1 MDGIILIDKPG
12 GMTSHDVVDELRL
25 KTGIRRIGHGGTL
38 DPIATGLLIVALG
51 KACRALEFF
60 ENLNK
65 EYEVV
70 MRLGVRTD
78 TLDREGKVLQTMEA
92 GSIDRAAFEA
102 ALKKFIGRI
111 EQVVP
116 DYSAVR
122 VKGKKLYER
131 AREGEPIEAPKRT
144 VEIFD
149 LEVLEF
155 KNPQSRVRIACTK
168 GCYVRAIAR
177 DVGEK
182 LGNLA
187 ICDEVRRTRVGP
199 YSVEQASR
207 LDGLSGSDDVKRRV
221 VPVDQALSFLP
232 EIRVG
237 LEHQGRFLHGQ
248 VLDLRP
254 AGDMMRLYGP
264 DGFLGIGQSSWGRYI
279 KPRKV
284 LR

>member
-12 GMTSHDVVDELRL
+12 GMTSHDVVDEMRMR
-25 KTGIRRIGHGGTL
+25 TGLRRIGHGGTL
-38 DPIATGLLIVALG
+38 DPIATGLLIVAMG

-60 ENLNK
+60 ESLNK

-70 MRLGVRTD
+70 MRLGVQTD
-78 TLDREGKVLQTMEA
+78 TLDREGKVLKTMDA
-92 GSIDRAAFEA
+92 SGIDQPAFEK
-102 ALKKFIGRI
+102 ALKSFIGRI
-111 EQVVP
+111 EQTVP

-131 AREGEPIEAPKRT
+131 AREGEPIEAPKRI
-144 VEIFD
+144 VEIFN
-149 LEVLEF
+149 LEVLQF
-155 KNPQSRVRIACTK
+155 TSPQVHVRIACSK

-187 ICDEVRRTRVGP
+187 ICDEVRRTKVGP
-199 YSVEQASR
+199 FTVQQAAK
-207 LDGLSGSDDVKRRV
+207 LDQLSGSEDVKKRLV
-221 VPVDQALSFLP
+221 AVDQALGFLP
-232 EIRVG
+232 EVRVG

-254 AGDMMRLYGP
+254 SADMMRLYGP

>member
-1 MDGIILIDKPG
+1 MDGILLVDKPG
-12 GMTSHDVVDELRL
+12 GMTSHDVIDELRA
-25 KTGIRRIGHGGTL
+25 KSGIRRIGHGGTL
-38 DPIATGLLIVALG
+38 DPIATGLLIVGFG
-51 KACRALEFF
+51 KATRALEFF
-60 ENLNK
+60 ESLNK

-70 MRLGVRTD
+70 FRLGVHTD
-78 TLDREGKVLQTMEA
+78 TLDREGKVLREMDPSAIDA
-92 GSIDRAAFEA
+92 GRLET
-102 ALKKFIGRI
+102 ALRSFIGRI

-131 AREGEPIEAPKRT
+131 AREGESIEAPRRR
-144 VEIFD
+144 VEIFNME
-149 LEVLEF
+149 LLEF
-155 KNPQSRVRIACTK
+155 DNPRARVRIACSK

-182 LGNLA
+182 LNNVA
-187 ICDEVRRTRVGP
+187 ICEEVRRTKVGTMT
-199 YSVEQASR
+199 VEEASK
-207 LDGLSGSDDVKRRV
+207 LDDLEGSEAIRARIK
-221 VPVDQALSFLP
+221 PVDQALSFLP
-232 EIRVG
+232 QVRLG

-254 AGDMMRLYGP
+254 TGELMRVYGP
-264 DGFLGIGQSSWGRYI
+264 DGFLGMGQSSWGKYI